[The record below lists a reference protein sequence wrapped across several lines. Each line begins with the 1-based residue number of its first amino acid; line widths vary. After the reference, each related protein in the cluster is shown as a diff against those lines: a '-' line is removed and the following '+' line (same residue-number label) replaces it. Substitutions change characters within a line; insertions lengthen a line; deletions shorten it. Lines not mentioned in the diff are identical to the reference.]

1 MVAFPRATKS
11 ATTTTSRVSPERSLS
26 EQPNQL
32 PWTESKQGNK
42 PAKLQ
47 QSEKRGKKEGGRG
60 GRQWPVSARTRGLA
74 RRPSFSKMPL
84 PLATRMEKDTSSPRA
99 PEAATACA
107 HARRSSA
114 SSALDF
120 AIARAP
126 PPPLAAD
133 LRRGGGRRGGP
144 RLGKRDELVSP
155 QTPQRVEINQSKTK
169 SFSFLPFLLPVF
181 LFLFFL
187 PFYRGDGGRRS
198 GSTLDVVLVG
208 WLVGGL
214 DLRVEPEYRTRTRSV
229 AACYGRLCQPLAFI
243 SLCIS
248 FFCFFFSFKSV
259 ATLLSKL
266 ILLPYSSI

>member
-99 PEAATACA
+99 PKPPRPARTRAA
-107 HARRSSA
+107 ARRRPRSTSPSPCA
-114 SSALDF
+114 A
-120 AIARAP
+120 AAAR
-126 PPPLAAD
+126 
-133 LRRGGGRRGGP
+133 
-144 RLGKRDELVSP
+144 
-155 QTPQRVEINQSKTK
+155 
-169 SFSFLPFLLPVF
+169 
-181 LFLFFL
+181 
-187 PFYRGDGGRRS
+187 RRS
-198 GSTLDVVLVG
+198 EERRRTTRWAAVG
-208 WLVGGL
+208 EEGWVG
-214 DLRVEPEYRTRTRSV
+214 V
-229 AACYGRLCQPLAFI
+229 A
-243 SLCIS
+243 SDS
-248 FFCFFFSFKSV
+248 SKSRD
-259 ATLLSKL
+259 
-266 ILLPYSSI
+266 